1 MLFQAASLG
10 PRVPI
15 RVSVVATGSTPCG
28 RSVRGY
34 PSPAVPVPGIRG
46 GTQAVPS
53 QLFLFR
59 VFGVV
64 PKRCLPNCSFSGYP
78 GGGTQAGAR
87 SAGTSPP
94 QLQVGS
100 SQYPTASV
108 APRRWVRGVSGGP
121 FGSVR
126 PEVIAFWVF
135 RHFGQRLISAR
146 DPSCSAVSGLLLKL
160 RSGT

>member
-1 MLFQAASLG
+1 MLFLACVAGTTDTHPGIRGSHRKHLMRTVS
-10 PRVPI
+10 PLVPF
-15 RVSVVATGSTPCG
+15 SSCSFSGYSGWYPCG
-28 RSVRGY
+28 T
-34 PSPAVPVPGIRG
+34 SPTVPFPGIRG
-46 GTQAVPS
+46 GTLAVPP

-59 VFGVV
+59 V
-64 PKRCLPNCSFSGYP
+64 S
-78 GGGTQAGAR
+78 GGGTDADPR

-135 RHFGQRLISAR
+135 RA
-146 DPSCSAVSGLLLKL
+146 SGIATNF
-160 RSGT
+160 SS